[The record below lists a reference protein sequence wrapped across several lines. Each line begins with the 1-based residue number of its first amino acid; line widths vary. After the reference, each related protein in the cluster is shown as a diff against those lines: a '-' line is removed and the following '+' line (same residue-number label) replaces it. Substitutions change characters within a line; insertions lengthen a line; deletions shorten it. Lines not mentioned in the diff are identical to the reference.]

1 MKGLGYYFVKGCVK
15 FALHLYCGKIK
26 VFGLDNIPQSR
37 PVLFLPNHQNALID
51 VLLIAIDW
59 SRKPYFLTR
68 SDIFKRAF
76 LKGVFNFAQMI
87 PIYRIR
93 DGRASLKNNQAVFD
107 TCAELLVMN
116 EAVVMFPEANHNLK
130 RRVRR
135 LSKGFTRII
144 FKALEKNPDL
154 DIRIVPVGLNYK
166 NAAAFPDEVAIYY
179 GKDIAVQELYDPEDL
194 KASILRIKEAVSE
207 RLKTLTTHIESEEF
221 YEDIVGRLD
230 TLGVNYLDPQAVNS
244 IIRNLDVLEN
254 ENKTTSKL
262 AGILKLF
269 KVIFMVLNF
278 PIVLLWRTVVKPKV
292 PEPEFMGTF
301 RFAFALL
308 TYPIYF
314 GLLLILGI
322 LFWSFQV
329 AAAIVWALFVFNY
342 VYVRYVGPWNK
353 D

>member
-1 MKGLGYYFVKGCVK
+1 MKGLGYYFVKVCVK

-26 VFGLDNIPQSR
+26 VFGLDNIPQSK

-59 SRKPYFLTR
+59 NRKPYFLTR
-68 SDIFKRAF
+68 SDVFKGAF

-93 DGRASLKNNQAVFD
+93 DGRESLKNNQAVFD

-130 RRVRR
+130 RRVRL
-135 LSKGFTRII
+135 LSKGFTRVL
-144 FKALEKNPDL
+144 FNALERNPDL
-154 DIRIVPVGLNYK
+154 DIRLVPVGLNYK
-166 NAAAFPDEVAIYY
+166 NAPAFPDAVALYY

-194 KASILRIKEAVSE
+194 IASILRIKNAVSE
-207 RLKTLTTHIESEEF
+207 SLKTLTTHIESEEL

-230 TLGVNYLDPQAVNS
+230 TMGVNYLDPKSVNS
-244 IIRNLDVLEN
+244 TIRNLDTLEN
-254 ENKTTSKL
+254 ENKTTSKSGVVSKL
-262 AGILKLF
+262 LKGVF
-269 KVIFMVLNF
+269 TVLNF
-278 PIVLLWRTVVKPKV
+278 PILLLWRTKVKPKV

-301 RFAFALL
+301 RFAFAFL

-314 GLLLILGI
+314 GVLLILLA
-322 LFWSFQV
+322 LFWSFSV
-329 AAAIVWALFVFNY
+329 AAAIVFALFAFNY
-342 VYVRYVGPWNK
+342 IYVRYVGP
-353 D
+353 